1 MKLEAVIEIL
11 EHHLD
16 TSGLNEINKILKSRP
31 ELKFRLTGEALGH
44 FGFTGQIKSV
54 SEAGIK
60 VHKSNRVVLIRL
72 EDIETLGKPNSREE
86 RVARKNSPK
95 PKPVVEAKSKKAKVV
110 AAAAD
115 DDDDEWDDED
125 DDFDDEDDDFDDE
138 DGEFII
144 EEEPVAKKAKKSKPS
159 APAGKSG
166 SKFIPV
172 KK

>member
-1 MKLEAVIEIL
+1 MKLEAIIEIL
-11 EHHLD
+11 EHHLE
-16 TSGLNEINKILKSRP
+16 TSGLNEINKILKSKP

-60 VHKSNRVVLIRL
+60 VHKGNRVVLIRL
-72 EDIETLGKPNSREE
+72 EDIETFGKPNSREE
-86 RVARKNSPK
+86 RIARKNSPK
-95 PKPVVEAKSKKAKVV
+95 PKPVVEAKPKKAKVV
-110 AAAAD
+110 VQ
-115 DDDDEWDDED
+115 DDDEWDEED
-125 DDFDDEDDDFDDE
+125 DDFDDEDEDLDDDGDE
-138 DGEFII
+138 FF
-144 EEEPVAKKAKKSKPS
+144 EEEPAAKKAKKSKPA